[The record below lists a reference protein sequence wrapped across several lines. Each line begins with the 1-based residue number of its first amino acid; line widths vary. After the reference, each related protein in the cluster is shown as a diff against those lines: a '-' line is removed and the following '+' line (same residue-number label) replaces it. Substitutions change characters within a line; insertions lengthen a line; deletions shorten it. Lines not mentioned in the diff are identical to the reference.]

1 MRRIISAIALW
12 LPVTLLAGGTLT
24 FPFSAEEAGSW
35 KRTGGTDC
43 NVESGVLIV
52 DGTHWDSKVYR
63 TVELFPGASYELS
76 VVGRGKTVVKLMEN
90 WQKNLVQLPI
100 SGTGFHAASVSFRT
114 PAASGKLILCV
125 QVNAEKGRAEVKR
138 LAITPVSEQEP
149 EVKSPAD
156 STSGVVWR
164 ESFSTAA
171 AAEKLGAEFLAGGGP
186 DGMNCVKF
194 SGTTGELQLD
204 TNLLRG
210 RIVTVEAMIRGEELG
225 GGTLMISPAAPAGPG
240 EYYPA
245 LRADKGSFDWRKFG
259 YSVRIPDY
267 AGKLKLRFLHAGK
280 GGNAYYADVKLSL
293 SPLPAPFTCRSDA
306 PLQKVPKY
314 RGAMIG
320 SLRGE
325 EEASIREFGEVWHGN
340 LVRYQFSGGGRE
352 NTPEKYAAW
361 GERQMEA
368 LDRKLP
374 LFEKYGIKVII
385 DLHSGPEAVNE
396 IQQNVG
402 VWNQESQEMIVALW
416 RNIARRYRGNP
427 NIYGYDILNEPLEP
441 AYVYREGGALD
452 WNRFA
457 ERIALAIREIDPDT
471 PVIIPCS
478 VGGNPVGFA
487 GLRPVNIPNAVYTVH
502 FYLPHNYTH
511 QGVNGA
517 PMIGA
522 YPGVNSDG
530 MVWNKELLR
539 RALEPVVR
547 FQKQYNVPIL
557 VGEFGVARWAPG
569 GEQYL
574 VDLIDLFE
582 EYGWDWAYHAY
593 REWNGW
599 SAEHSA
605 DPADLNRQPNTLRKT
620 LLIGYFS
627 RNKR

>member
-1 MRRIISAIALW
+1 
-12 LPVTLLAGGTLT
+12 
-24 FPFSAEEAGSW
+24 
-35 KRTGGTDC
+35 
-43 NVESGVLIV
+43 
-52 DGTHWDSKVYR
+52 
-63 TVELFPGASYELS
+63 
-76 VVGRGKTVVKLMEN
+76 
-90 WQKNLVQLPI
+90 
-100 SGTGFHAASVSFRT
+100 
-114 PAASGKLILCV
+114 
-125 QVNAEKGRAEVKR
+125 
-138 LAITPVSEQEP
+138 
-149 EVKSPAD
+149 
-156 STSGVVWR
+156 
-164 ESFSTAA
+164 
-171 AAEKLGAEFLAGGGP
+171 
-186 DGMNCVKF
+186 
-194 SGTTGELQLD
+194 
-204 TNLLRG
+204 
-210 RIVTVEAMIRGEELG
+210 
-225 GGTLMISPAAPAGPG
+225 
-240 EYYPA
+240 
-245 LRADKGSFDWRKFG
+245 
-259 YSVRIPDY
+259 
-267 AGKLKLRFLHAGK
+267 
-280 GGNAYYADVKLSL
+280 
-293 SPLPAPFTCRSDA
+293 
-306 PLQKVPKY
+306 
-314 RGAMIG
+314 MIG

-452 WNRFA
+452 WNRIA